1 MWLRPLFFKRH
12 LLPKEMPEAI
22 ALLEQAE
29 IKLKH
34 RHCEERRDEAI
45 RLFPCGSGLLRRTCH
60 RAGEAGPVGSQ

>member
-1 MWLRPLFFKRH
+1 
-12 LLPKEMPEAI
+12 MPEAI

-29 IKLKH
+29 IKSKH

-45 RLFPCGSGLLRRTCH
+45 QLFLYGSGLLRGACH